1 MGRNPTKA
9 AGNRYF
15 ESRKRA
21 AEHDERLTSREG
33 AGDLLGVSWS
43 SMADYERGLTRV
55 PVDVV
60 IRMSELYK
68 DPALLNWFCCN
79 ECPICRDDL
88 LATEMEDIRG
98 IALRL
103 IVDGDIDGIRSEIAE
118 IAKDGIIDDGEK
130 PRMQAAMKKL
140 EAVGK
145 IISEL
150 QIYCKAHL
158 DGGGSCE
165 YYETFDPE
173 DHVMGLMEA
182 KKNGLSGVPRLKELV
197 EDADNIEKMIEDLYD
212 ALHEVE
218 TKYYEEDNDDE

>member
-15 ESRKRA
+15 ESRKKA
-21 AEHDERLTSREG
+21 SEQDERLTSREG

-79 ECPICRDDL
+79 ECPICRDDS
-88 LATEMEDIRG
+88 LATEMDDLRG

-103 IVDGDIDGIRSEIAE
+103 LVDGDIDGVRAEIAD
-118 IAKDGIIDDGEK
+118 IAKDGTIDDSEK
-130 PRMQAAMKKL
+130 PRMQEAMRKL
-140 EAVGK
+140 DEVGK
-145 IISEL
+145 IVSEL
-150 QIYCKAHL
+150 KLFCKAYL
-158 DGGGSCE
+158 DGGGAGE
-165 YYETFDPE
+165 
-173 DHVMGLMEA
+173 
-182 KKNGLSGVPRLKELV
+182 
-197 EDADNIEKMIEDLYD
+197 
-212 ALHEVE
+212 
-218 TKYYEEDNDDE
+218 

>member
-21 AEHDERLTSREG
+21 AEHDEWLTSREG

-118 IAKDGIIDDGEK
+118 IAKDGLIDDGEK

-165 YYETFDPE
+165 
-173 DHVMGLMEA
+173 
-182 KKNGLSGVPRLKELV
+182 
-197 EDADNIEKMIEDLYD
+197 
-212 ALHEVE
+212 
-218 TKYYEEDNDDE
+218 

>member
-15 ESRKRA
+15 ESRKKA

-79 ECPICRDDL
+79 EFPVAGSTPSRGTPAPWPESL
-88 LATEMEDIRG
+88 KTAAASGTRATLSVP
-98 IALRL
+98 AT
-103 IVDGDIDGIRSEIAE
+103 S
-118 IAKDGIIDDGEK
+118 
-130 PRMQAAMKKL
+130 AAMAALITLLWRMMKTWIRTSSTKC
-140 EAVGK
+140 
-145 IISEL
+145 SR
-150 QIYCKAHL
+150 
-158 DGGGSCE
+158 
-165 YYETFDPE
+165 
-173 DHVMGLMEA
+173 
-182 KKNGLSGVPRLKELV
+182 RL
-197 EDADNIEKMIEDLYD
+197 
-212 ALHEVE
+212 
-218 TKYYEEDNDDE
+218 

>member
-21 AEHDERLTSREG
+21 SEKDDRLSSREG

-98 IALRL
+98 ISSLR
-103 IVDGDIDGIRSEIAE
+103 IKKQREVKNFCRPHPAG
-118 IAKDGIIDDGEK
+118 
-130 PRMQAAMKKL
+130 PRRIGLAQSS
-140 EAVGK
+140 GK
-145 IISEL
+145 STL
-150 QIYCKAHL
+150 P
-158 DGGGSCE
+158 
-165 YYETFDPE
+165 T
-173 DHVMGLMEA
+173 
-182 KKNGLSGVPRLKELV
+182 KE
-197 EDADNIEKMIEDLYD
+197 
-212 ALHEVE
+212 
-218 TKYYEEDNDDE
+218 